1 MVPEKIS
8 TVELQRRTRWLH
20 DQRVLDVPQ
29 IFDFCTLYGEDNRDL
44 VQHVVNMLFE
54 RQPKRAEDLSE
65 MMSITLD
72 NLFILQER
80 CHEALAQIRLGNET
94 GMVGWTDVLHYHL
107 DICLNF
113 VRLMEIFPP
122 ASRMFFK
129 NGAQLLERM
138 AHLHDILLPQFD
150 RALRTAG
157 FVKKDM
163 DEMLRQLHVVMLALE
178 KTTFLL
184 LKSSFLDDPVH
195 ATVHDR
201 REVAVLGR
209 VFVWHL
215 GCGIGLSG
223 TWT

>member
-1 MVPEKIS
+1 M
-8 TVELQRRTRWLH
+8 
-20 DQRVLDVPQ
+20 PQ
-29 IFDFCTLYGEDNRDL
+29 IFDFCALYGEENRDL
-44 VQHVVNMLFE
+44 VQYVIKMLFE
-54 RQPKRAEDLSE
+54 QQPKRTEDLSE
-65 MMSITLD
+65 MISIMLD

-122 ASRMFFK
+122 ASRVFLK
-129 NGAQLLERM
+129 NGAPLLERM

-150 RALRTAG
+150 RTLRTAG
-157 FVKKDM
+157 FAKEDM

-195 ATVHDR
+195 DAMQGR
-201 REVAVLGR
+201 KEVASLARDFMWYRVLE
-209 VFVWHL
+209 
-215 GCGIGLSG
+215 
-223 TWT
+223 